1 MFFSDESE
9 VLRLDGH
16 EKLALQNRLAGVERD
31 VQPEERGKMFYYL
44 LKRILRLLKYFKLQ

>member
-31 VQPEERGKMFYYL
+31 VQPEEREMMFYYL
-44 LKRILRLLKYFKLQ
+44 LKRIPRLLKHFKLQ